1 MPGENEYPPQFA
13 ESSISAT
20 IGQINDFAGAETSTR
35 SAFAAPNADA
45 QKAFAAAGGSAIPV
59 VITGSRP
66 GSGANFPGLRETMIG
81 AAIYRLAEQIPA
93 DNRYRQQ
100 LLDAALQL
108 HYSGGDK
115 IVRQRSAGGKPR
127 KKG

>member
-1 MPGENEYPPQFA
+1 MPGDNEYPPQFA

-35 SAFAAPNADA
+35 SAFAAPNTDV
-45 QKAFAAAGGSAIPV
+45 QKAVAAAGGSAIPV

-66 GSGANFPGLRETMIG
+66 GSGASFPGLRETMIG
-81 AAIYRLAEQIPA
+81 AAIYRLAEQVPS
-93 DNRYRQQ
+93 DNPHRQQ
-100 LLDAALQL
+100 LLDLALKL

-115 IVRQRSAGGKPR
+115 IVRQRSGGKPR
-127 KKG
+127 KKA